1 MEDKDIHKDHRQRM
15 RERFYND
22 PQSFSKHELL
32 ELVLFYAIPR
42 RNVNPIAHKLLSK
55 YGSLKQVLRADAK
68 DLAEVDGIGP
78 SAATYL
84 NALGKVLDA
93 VIEEKQ
99 EEQTIYNFESAKMY
113 LLNVL
118 GSLPTEQFCAIY
130 LTKNNKIITRETYT
144 SNSENSV
151 DVDLIPF
158 ARSFAN
164 VRPYAVVVAH
174 NHPSGDPK
182 PSSADDTSTEKLAM
196 LFSLSGIRLY
206 DHIIVGK
213 SNVYSY
219 RMDDR
224 LDEII
229 ASANRRF
236 HGL

>member
-1 MEDKDIHKDHRQRM
+1 M

-55 YGSLKQVLRADAK
+55 YGSLRQVLRADAK
-68 DLAEVDGIGP
+68 DLAEVDGIGF

-84 NALGKVLDA
+84 NALGKIIDIVAD
-93 VIEEKQ
+93 EKQ
-99 EEQTIYNFESAKMY
+99 KEQTIYNFESAKSY
-113 LLNVL
+113 LTGIL
-118 GSLPTEQFCAIY
+118 GNLRTEQFCAIY

-182 PSSADDTSTEKLAM
+182 PSAADDVSTEKLAM

-224 LDEII
+224 LDEIVS
-229 ASANRRF
+229 SANRRF